1 MIVSKGRY
9 QKIGEPLAVQ
19 GLFDKDGKSKIVGP
33 VGIQVRTTILQ
44 DFNELG

>member
-1 MIVSKGRY
+1 MNSFLSVSQAR
-9 QKIGEPLAVQ
+9 PLVVQ
-19 GLFDKDGKSKIVGP
+19 GLFDKDGRPKIVGP